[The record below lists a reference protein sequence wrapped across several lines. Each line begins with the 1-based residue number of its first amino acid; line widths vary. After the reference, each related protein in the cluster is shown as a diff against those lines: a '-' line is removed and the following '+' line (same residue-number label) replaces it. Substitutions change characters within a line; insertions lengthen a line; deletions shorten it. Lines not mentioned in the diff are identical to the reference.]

1 MKRINQIRILF
12 AMLAMLVSSVAHS
25 DIRNYSAS
33 VNQSQWRVKES
44 SRLQCSLAHP
54 IPGYGEAVFTALASK
69 KLNMEFELDMLRLP
83 DTYGIAKVYSVPPR
97 WVPGGMQKTIA
108 DMRLRRQFD
117 GDLPKQAAWTM
128 LTELEKGY
136 VPTIFYEDWDNPY
149 DKVTVGLNAANFN
162 KHYTDFVTCVSNLLP
177 FSFEDISYT
186 VLTYEFN
193 STELTKTSKRRLAM
207 ISEYLKEDSDMEL
220 VLVDGYSDSFGGSF
234 KNKEISIQRAVETKA
249 HLKSLGV
256 TSQLIDVTG
265 HGERRHIAPNDDEF
279 TRPQNRRV
287 IIRMSKS

>member
-1 MKRINQIRILF
+1 
-12 AMLAMLVSSVAHS
+12 
-25 DIRNYSAS
+25 
-33 VNQSQWRVKES
+33 
-44 SRLQCSLAHP
+44 
-54 IPGYGEAVFTALASK
+54 
-69 KLNMEFELDMLRLP
+69 
-83 DTYGIAKVYSVPPR
+83 
-97 WVPGGMQKTIA
+97 
-108 DMRLRRQFD
+108 
-117 GDLPKQAAWTM
+117 M

-136 VPTIFYEDWDNPY
+136 RPTIYYEDWDNPY
-149 DKVTVGLNAANFN
+149 DKVTVGLNAANFATN
-162 KHYTDFVTCVSNLLP
+162 YNDFVSCVSNLLP

-186 VLTYEFN
+186 ILTYEFN

-207 ISEYLKEDSDMEL
+207 ISEYLKEDNDMEL

-249 HLKSLGV
+249 HLRSLGV